1 MSQPP
6 FQTTALSQ
14 VRNLLADL
22 QNRTAQLDAQV
33 SQLSKAL
40 DHWRLLGAEYEALA
54 NEIHQARTRSLE
66 DDTKA
71 LQAQQDALVRIRRDF
86 DGQLVDQETVCDLF
100 GARVGQTITRSIDHI
115 AGAVGRRLD
124 YVNQNIQTLEK
135 KVKAVMD
142 KLSALEMGSLTAL
155 LNEDSSDSHEKGIE
169 EDGCDEGPV
178 TDIVE
183 QLDDNDNVVDVQLHT
198 PSQTQ
203 SRVLDA
209 LNKAGI
215 KELPADNLLEARN
228 NGESA
233 HGKKMLQASEEEQPS
248 EMAKESKDAARLRPN
263 AGPSSQRAAHK
274 GVSFS
279 KDTKAGDYGESLS
292 SPASSSPQSFAAQ
305 RLANIIQSAKQQ
317 ESAVDASS
325 YIYPEGEADDD
336 AALRREMLEYSR
348 SEIGPIV
355 AQLDIEEELSDVDEG
370 YDDDFYD
377 DDEFDEDDDN
387 EDESGR
393 SKYSV
398 IDDAYRERMRELE
411 RALGVQSLETAT
423 AQPPAAVRNDIA
435 KSLGRIRVSGKDDA
449 LASSDAKAV
458 DDQELLQKTN
468 LTSVLKEPTENFRT
482 RVKTSDDDN
491 KKVSFAKFVDVAP
504 QSTEA
509 TPGLSV
515 SAGGPPPAVT
525 KPVVN
530 LLCDVVVE
538 RSDNSQESTGLKPD
552 ATAKSKRVSR
562 FKKARSEGTEAD
574 LHGLPRGP
582 HQAPVRFLDQDR
594 TVAPEGPTGKTHAE
608 EVVERQAVTE
618 PREPHDLDA
627 GILMQEAAAQYHRTR
642 NRMIQQ
648 QGGFLKASE
657 TAVVPISQED
667 GGRRISKFK
676 AARLGNQFMTPP

>member
-1 MSQPP
+1 MSQNPLQPP
-6 FQTTALSQ
+6 ALSQ
-14 VRNLLADL
+14 VRDLLANL

-54 NEIHQARTRSLE
+54 NEINQARSKSLK

-115 AGAVGRRLD
+115 ASAVGRRLD

-142 KLSALEMGSLTAL
+142 KLSALEVGSLSTL
-155 LNEDSSDSHEKGIE
+155 LNDDSSDSYEKGIK
-169 EDGCDEGPV
+169 EDGGDDGPV

-183 QLDDNDNVVDVQLHT
+183 QLDDDDNVVDVQLHT

-215 KELPADNLLEARN
+215 TELPADNPPEARN
-228 NGESA
+228 REESA
-233 HGKKMLQASEEEQPS
+233 RDKKMLQAREEEQPS

-263 AGPSSQRAAHK
+263 IGPNSQRVARK

-279 KDTKAGDYGESLS
+279 EDTKSGDDDESPVPS
-292 SPASSSPQSFAAQ
+292 ASSPQSFAAQ

-317 ESAVDASS
+317 ESAVDASA
-325 YIYPEGEADDD
+325 YIYPEGEAEDD

-370 YDDDFYD
+370 YDEDFYD
-377 DDEFDEDDDN
+377 DDEVDEDEDD

-423 AQPPAAVRNDIA
+423 APPAAAVRNDIA
-435 KSLGRIRVSGKDDA
+435 ESLGRIRVSGRDDA

-458 DDQELLQKTN
+458 DDQELLKKTN
-468 LTSVLKEPTENFRT
+468 LTSVLKDPTEKSRT
-482 RVKTSDDDN
+482 RVKTGDDGN
-491 KKVSFAKFVDVAP
+491 KKVSFAKFVDIAP

-509 TPGLSV
+509 TPGLV
-515 SAGGPPPAVT
+515 SAGGLPPAVT

-530 LLCDVVVE
+530 PLSDILVE
-538 RSDNSQESTGLKPD
+538 RSGNSQESTGLTSD
-552 ATAKSKRVSR
+552 ATAKPKRVSR

-574 LHGLPRGP
+574 SHGLPRGP

-608 EVVERQAVTE
+608 VVVERQPVTE

-627 GILMQEAAAQYHRTR
+627 GILMQEAATQYHRTR